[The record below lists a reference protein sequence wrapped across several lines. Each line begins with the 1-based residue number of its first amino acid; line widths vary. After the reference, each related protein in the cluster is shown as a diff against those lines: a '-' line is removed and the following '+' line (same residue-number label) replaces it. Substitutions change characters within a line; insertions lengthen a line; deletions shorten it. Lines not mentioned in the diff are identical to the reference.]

1 MSTPQTQ
8 SVGLINDLIGLVQT
22 ATTVAGQI
30 DSLYTL
36 WTNAQTGDVIRA
48 FPTAAFMADGTL
60 GSPDATPDST
70 HPMDTRN
77 GLPADGITRALSAND
92 VVGIITSLLGVRDV
106 IRGQPVAAN
115 GATVQLFAK
124 CIGA

>member
-8 SVGLINDLIGLVQT
+8 SVGLVNDLISLVQT
-22 ATTVAGQI
+22 ATSVAGQI

-48 FPTAAFMADGTL
+48 FPTAVFAADGTL
-60 GSPDATPDST
+60 GAPDATPDST
-70 HPMDTRN
+70 HPMDTRE
-77 GLPADGITRALSAND
+77 GLPAAGIQRALSAND

-106 IRGQPVAAN
+106 IRGQAVPPN
-115 GATVQLFAK
+115 SATVQLFAK
-124 CIGA
+124 CLGS